1 MATTDDAVAILG
13 LMCILKNKK
22 RKKRNLWCK
31 EWLLKRNKYSHTNL
45 LNELRITPKD
55 FNNYLRMNENTYLH
69 LLSLVTPLIQ
79 KQNTVM
85 RDAISPH
92 ERLTA
97 TLRFLATGRTY
108 ECLKYST
115 IISPQSLST
124 IIPETCEAIYT
135 VLHEEYLNV
144 CT

>member
-1 MATTDDAVAILG
+1 M
-13 LMCILKNKK
+13 
-22 RKKRNLWCK
+22 
-31 EWLLKRNKYSHTNL
+31 

-69 LLSLVTPLIQ
+69 LLSLVTPLIE

-85 RDAISPH
+85 RNALSPH
-92 ERLTA
+92 ERLTL

-115 IISPQSLST
+115 NISPQSLST
-124 IIPETCEAIYT
+124 IIPETCESNIYSST
-135 VLHEEYLNV
+135 
-144 CT
+144 